1 MNKKSAL
8 IATTLL
14 LSVALA
20 GCGGGEAPAAPTTA
34 QQAIPVQVAKVAKG
48 SINDS
53 TGIIGSFA
61 PKETAQVSPKIS
73 GKIQSINLTV
83 GQKVNKGDTLFT
95 IDQKDLQDSIKQS
108 QESYQVALANLKQ
121 AESGAAQS
129 VQQAESSVDQAKS
142 ALVQQDNTITQA
154 QTSLVDAQ
162 SSVRDAQN
170 TLNRNQQLFSAGAL
184 SQSELEQSQIAHR
197 RALTAVENAQITLH
211 NAQTSK
217 QSAQTTYSNA
227 QKSLRLAQQKTG
239 IDVARASVNQA
250 KSSLDTA
257 RSQLVDTVVKAPISG
272 TISVVTGTQ
281 GQMVSAQSAVA
292 TIANTNPIIAK
303 VNVSESELL
312 KMQVGSSV
320 TVGVDSLN
328 KRIEAKVS
336 AVNPVMDNDLKAY
349 PVEVSVPNGSGEL
362 KSGMVVT
369 VYMKSEAPK
378 NILVSQDAITEQA
391 GKKYAY
397 VVEGTVAKRVE
408 VQTGQESA
416 KQVEVT
422 KGLAE
427 GQNVVVKGVSLL
439 TDGAKINVV
448 K

>member
-20 GCGGGEAPAAPTTA
+20 GCGGGEAPAAAPAA
-34 QQAIPVQVAKVAKG
+34 QMAIPIQVTKVAKG
-48 SINDS
+48 SIADS
-53 TGIIGSFA
+53 TGIVGSFA
-61 PKETAQVSPKIS
+61 PKDTAQVSPKIS
-73 GKIQSINLTV
+73 GKIESINLTV
-83 GQKVNKGDTLFT
+83 GQKVNKGDVLFT
-95 IDQKDLQDSIKQS
+95 IDQKDLKDTITQN
-108 QESYQVALANLKQ
+108 QESYQVTLANLKQ

-142 ALVQQDNTITQA
+142 ALVQQDSSITQA
-154 QTSLVDAQ
+154 QNSLVDAQ
-162 SSVRDAQN
+162 NSVNNAQS
-170 TLNRNQQLFSAGAL
+170 TLTRNQQLFSAGAV
-184 SQSELEQSQIAHR
+184 SQSDLEQSEIAFKKAQT
-197 RALTAVENAQITLH
+197 ALENAQIALH

-217 QSAQTTYSNA
+217 ESAQTTYNNA
-227 QKSLRLAQQKTG
+227 LKSLRLAQQKTG

-250 KSSLDTA
+250 KASLDTA
-257 RSQLVDTVVKAPISG
+257 RSQLANAIVRSPMSG
-272 TISVVTGTQ
+272 TISVVSGTT
-281 GQMVSAQSAVA
+281 GQMVSPQSAVV
-292 TIANTNPIIAK
+292 TIANTNPILAK
-303 VNVSESELL
+303 INVSEEDLTKL
-312 KMQVGSSV
+312 NVGSTV
-320 TVGVDSLN
+320 TVGVDSLG
-328 KRIEAKVS
+328 KRIDAKVT

-349 PVEVSVPNGSGEL
+349 PVEISVPNPSGEF
-362 KSGMVVT
+362 KSGMVVN
-369 VYMKSEAPK
+369 VYMKTEAPR
-378 NILVSQDAITEQA
+378 NILVTQDAILEQA

-422 KGLAE
+422 KGLTE

-439 TDGAKINVV
+439 SDGAKINVV

>member
-20 GCGGGEAPAAPTTA
+20 GCGGGEAPAAAPAA
-34 QQAIPVQVAKVAKG
+34 QKAIPIQVTKVAKG
-48 SINDS
+48 SIADS
-53 TGIIGSFA
+53 TGIVGSFA
-61 PKETAQVSPKIS
+61 PKDTAQVSPKIS
-73 GKIQSINLTV
+73 GKIESINLTV
-83 GQKVNKGDTLFT
+83 GQKVNKGDVLFT
-95 IDQKDLQDSIKQS
+95 IDQKDLKDTITQN
-108 QESYQVALANLKQ
+108 QESYQVTLANLKQ

-142 ALVQQDNTITQA
+142 ALVQQDSSITQA
-154 QTSLVDAQ
+154 QNSLVDAQ
-162 SSVRDAQN
+162 NSVNNAQS
-170 TLNRNQQLFSAGAL
+170 TLTRNQQLFSAGAV
-184 SQSELEQSQIAHR
+184 SQSDLEQSEIAFKKAQT
-197 RALTAVENAQITLH
+197 ALENAQIALH

-217 QSAQTTYSNA
+217 ESAQTTYNNA
-227 QKSLRLAQQKTG
+227 LKSLRLAQQKTG

-250 KSSLDTA
+250 KASLDTA
-257 RSQLVDTVVKAPISG
+257 RSQLANAIVRSPMSG
-272 TISVVTGTQ
+272 TISVVSGTT
-281 GQMVSAQSAVA
+281 GQMISPQSAVV
-292 TIANTNPIIAK
+292 TIANTNPILAK
-303 VNVSESELL
+303 INVSEEDLTKL
-312 KMQVGSSV
+312 NVGSTV
-320 TVGVDSLN
+320 TVGVDSLG
-328 KRIEAKVS
+328 KRIDAKVT

-349 PVEVSVPNGSGEL
+349 PVEISVPNPSGEF
-362 KSGMVVT
+362 KSGMVVN
-369 VYMKSEAPK
+369 VYMKTEAPR
-378 NILVSQDAITEQA
+378 NILVTQDAILEQA

-422 KGLAE
+422 KGLTE

-439 TDGAKINVV
+439 SDGAKINVV

>member
-20 GCGGGEAPAAPTTA
+20 GCGGGEAPAAQTAA
-34 QQAIPVQVAKVAKG
+34 QQAIPVQVAKVTKG
-48 SINDS
+48 SISDS

-83 GQKVNKGDTLFT
+83 GQKVSKGDTLFT
-95 IDQKDLQDSIKQS
+95 IDQKDLQDAIKQS

-217 QSAQTTYSNA
+217 ESAQTTYSNA

-257 RSQLVDTVVKAPISG
+257 RSQLVDSVVKAPISG

-312 KMQVGSSV
+312 KLQVGSSV
-320 TVGVDSLN
+320 TVGVDSLD
-328 KRIEAKVS
+328 KRIEARVS

-349 PVEVSVPNGSGEL
+349 PVEISVPNGSGEL

-416 KQVEVT
+416 KQIEIT
-422 KGLAE
+422 KGLTE

>member
-20 GCGGGEAPAAPTTA
+20 GCGGGEAPATPASV
-34 QQAIPVQVAKVAKG
+34 QKAIPVQVAKVAKG

-95 IDQKDLQDSIKQS
+95 IDQKDIQDSIKQS

-142 ALVQQDNTITQA
+142 ALVQQDNSITQA
-154 QTSLVDAQ
+154 QTSLIDAQ
-162 SSVRDAQN
+162 NSVRDAQN

-184 SQSELEQSQIAHR
+184 SQSELEQSQIAYR
-197 RALTAVENAQITLH
+197 KAQTAVENAQIALH

-217 QSAQTTYSNA
+217 ESAQTTYNNA

-250 KSSLDTA
+250 KASLDTA
-257 RSQLVDTVVKAPISG
+257 RSQLVDAVVKAPISG
-272 TISVVTGTQ
+272 TISVVTGVQ
-281 GQMVSAQSAVA
+281 GQMVSAQSAVV

-312 KMQVGSSV
+312 KLQVGSSV

-328 KRIEAKVS
+328 KRIEARVT

-349 PVEVSVPNGSGEL
+349 PVEISVPNGSGEL

-369 VYMKSEAPK
+369 VYMKSAAPK

-422 KGLAE
+422 KGLTE

-439 TDGAKINVV
+439 SDGAKINVV

>member
-20 GCGGGEAPAAPTTA
+20 GCGGGEAPAAPA
-34 QQAIPVQVAKVAKG
+34 SVQKAIPVQVAQAAKG

-95 IDQKDLQDSIKQS
+95 IDQKDIQDSIKQS

-142 ALVQQDNTITQA
+142 ALVQQDNSITQA
-154 QTSLVDAQ
+154 QTSLIDAQ
-162 SSVRDAQN
+162 NSVRDAQN

-184 SQSELEQSQIAHR
+184 SQSELEQSQIAYR
-197 RALTAVENAQITLH
+197 KAQTAVENAQIVLH

-217 QSAQTTYSNA
+217 ESAQTTYDNA

-250 KSSLDTA
+250 KASLDTA
-257 RSQLVDTVVKAPISG
+257 RSQLVDAVVKAPISG
-272 TISVVTGTQ
+272 TISVVTGVQ
-281 GQMVSAQSAVA
+281 GQMVSAQSAVV

-312 KMQVGSSV
+312 KLQVGSSV

-328 KRIEAKVS
+328 KRIEARVT

-349 PVEVSVPNGSGEL
+349 PVEISVPNGSGEL

-369 VYMKSEAPK
+369 VYMKSAAPK

-422 KGLAE
+422 KGLTE

-439 TDGAKINVV
+439 SDGAKINVV

>member
-20 GCGGGEAPAAPTTA
+20 GCGGGEAPAAPPAA
-34 QQAIPVQVAKVAKG
+34 QKAIPIQVAKVAKG
-48 SINDS
+48 SIADS
-53 TGIIGSFA
+53 TGIVGSFA
-61 PKETAQVSPKIS
+61 PKDTAQVSPKIS
-73 GKIQSINLTV
+73 GKIQNINLTV
-83 GQKVNKGDTLFT
+83 GQKVNKGDILFT
-95 IDQKDLQDSIKQS
+95 IDQKDLKDTITQN

-142 ALVQQDNTITQA
+142 ALVQQDSSITQA
-154 QTSLVDAQ
+154 QNSLVDAQ
-162 SSVRDAQN
+162 NSVHNAQS
-170 TLNRNQQLFSAGAL
+170 TLTRNQQLFSAGAV
-184 SQSELEQSQIAHR
+184 SQSDLEQSEIAFKKAQT
-197 RALTAVENAQITLH
+197 ALENAQLALH

-217 QSAQTTYSNA
+217 ESAQTTYNNA
-227 QKSLRLAQQKTG
+227 LKSLRLAQQKTG

-250 KSSLDTA
+250 KASLDTA
-257 RSQLVDTVVKAPISG
+257 RSQLANAVVRAPMSG
-272 TISVVTGTQ
+272 TISVVTGTT
-281 GQMVSAQSAVA
+281 GQMVSPQSAVA
-292 TIANTNPIIAK
+292 TIANTNPILAK
-303 VNVSESELL
+303 VNVSEEDLL
-312 KMQVGSSV
+312 KLNVGSTV
-320 TVGVDSLN
+320 TVGVDSLG
-328 KRIEAKVS
+328 KRIEAKVT
-336 AVNPVMDNDLKAY
+336 AINPVMDNDLKAY
-349 PVEVSVPNGSGEL
+349 PVEISVPNPSGEF

-422 KGLAE
+422 KGLTE

-439 TDGAKINVV
+439 SDGAKINVV

>member
-20 GCGGGEAPAAPTTA
+20 GCGGGEAPAAPA
-34 QQAIPVQVAKVAKG
+34 SVQKAIPVQVAKVTKG
-48 SINDS
+48 SIKDS

-95 IDQKDLQDSIKQS
+95 IDQKDIQDSIKQS

-129 VQQAESSVDQAKS
+129 VQQSESSVDQAKS
-142 ALVQQDNTITQA
+142 ALVQQDNSITQA
-154 QTSLVDAQ
+154 QTSLLDAQ
-162 SSVRDAQN
+162 NSVRDAQN

-184 SQSELEQSQIAHR
+184 SQSELEQSQIAYR
-197 RALTAVENAQITLH
+197 KAQTAVENAQIALH

-217 QSAQTTYSNA
+217 ESAQTTYNNA

-250 KSSLDTA
+250 KASLDTA
-257 RSQLVDTVVKAPISG
+257 RSQLVDAVVKAPISG
-272 TISVVTGTQ
+272 TISVVTGVQ
-281 GQMVSAQSAVA
+281 GQMVSAQSAVV

-320 TVGVDSLN
+320 TVGVDSLD
-328 KRIEAKVS
+328 KRIEARVS

-349 PVEVSVPNGSGEL
+349 PVEISVPNGSGEL

-369 VYMKSEAPK
+369 VYMKTEAPK
-378 NILVSQDAITEQA
+378 NILVSQDAVTEQA

-422 KGLAE
+422 KGLTE

-439 TDGAKINVV
+439 SDGAKINVV